1 MVSCGIFWE
10 LLLRPGRR
18 AQYRDVHAC
27 LFVNVSFVCVVV
39 RLSVRHHTRPDFA
52 KVFCVLPTAVTRSYF
67 GGVAIRFVVP
77 VIRTTSC
84 LRAMAKN
91 WRSEKGVYSKRHQA
105 GSTDF
110 TPRHIHEITHHRAAP
125 SRGGVRYLWL
135 ISYANTT
142 PWAEKNSFLFVCTRQ
157 KLVNFFTL
165 GLRKVDL

>member
-84 LRAMAKN
+84 LRVMAKN

-110 TPRHIHEITHHRAAP
+110 TPRHIHEITPP
-125 SRGGVRYLWL
+125 SCSTEPGRSQ
-135 ISYANTT
+135 ISVINFIGKYYTVGR
-142 PWAEKNSFLFVCTRQ
+142 KNSFLFVCIV
-157 KLVNFFTL
+157 LVHGRNWWIFSH
-165 GLRKVDL
+165 